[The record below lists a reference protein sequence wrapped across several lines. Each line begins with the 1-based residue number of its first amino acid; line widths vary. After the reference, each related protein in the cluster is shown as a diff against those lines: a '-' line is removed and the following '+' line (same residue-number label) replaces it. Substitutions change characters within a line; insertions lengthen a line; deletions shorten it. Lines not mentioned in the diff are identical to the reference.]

1 MTLTREDFANLS
13 LSELVNNIWTYA
25 EFIIRGNCKPIYND
39 YKDFWIEFAEKQW
52 DKSFQNF
59 NFVIQM
65 LLHRKHFDFCNIS
78 SDNLDTIINWLKI
91 IFLVV

>member
-25 EFIIRGNCKPIYND
+25 EFIIRGNCKPFYND
-39 YKDFWIEFAEKQW
+39 YIDFWIEFAEKQW

-65 LLHRKHFDFCNIS
+65 LLYRKHFDFCNIS